1 MASVRVD
8 ALTKKFGDR
17 EVVNRVSFQ
26 VADGAFAVMLGPSG
40 SGKTTLLRCIA
51 GLELPDSGSV
61 YVGDVLMD
69 ELSPRE
75 RDLSMVFQNYSLF
88 PHMSVKANLAFPLV
102 VRHRPRGEVEERVR
116 RTAELLRIEQHLDKR
131 PNQLSGGEQQRVSL
145 GRAIIREPRA
155 FLMDEPLS
163 GLDAPLKL
171 QMRAELKR
179 VQRETKLTTIYVTH
193 DQVEGMGLA
202 GVLGVMNEG
211 ELIQYDA
218 PAEVYAR
225 PRNAFV
231 AGFVGNPPASLLE
244 AEVREENGNL
254 ELRGDG
260 FTYRVGED
268 LARALKGNTD
278 RVIIGVKPEGVKLV
292 RAQRAPND
300 IDGVTATGSWQRPDR
315 AARYRVPGWGDVE
328 WKRVMT
334 ALLEQGYDYV
344 LSFEH
349 EDPVMSEEDGC
360 EQCIRFLKPLIIKKP
375 LGPDS
380 TAWWLA

>member
-1 MASVRVD
+1 MASVRVE
-8 ALTKKFGDR
+8 ALTKRFGDR
-17 EVVNRVSFQ
+17 EVVNKVSFQ

-61 YVGDVLMD
+61 YIGDVLTD

-88 PHMSVKANLAFPLV
+88 PNMSVKANLAFPLV

-179 VQRETKLTTIYVTH
+179 VQR
-193 DQVEGMGLA
+193 
-202 GVLGVMNEG
+202 
-211 ELIQYDA
+211 
-218 PAEVYAR
+218 
-225 PRNAFV
+225 
-231 AGFVGNPPASLLE
+231 
-244 AEVREENGNL
+244 
-254 ELRGDG
+254 
-260 FTYRVGED
+260 
-268 LARALKGNTD
+268 
-278 RVIIGVKPEGVKLV
+278 
-292 RAQRAPND
+292 APND
-300 IDGVTATGSWQRPDR
+300 IDGVLDYTEDFGSTVIAHVKIGQDSISASIPPQESFELEAGARVGVQWD
-315 AARYRVPGWGDVE
+315 AA
-328 WKRVMT
+328 K
-334 ALLEQGYDYV
+334 
-344 LSFEH
+344 LSFF
-349 EDPVMSEEDGC
+349 DARSSER
-360 EQCIRFLKPLIIKKP
+360 IV
-375 LGPDS
+375 
-380 TAWWLA
+380 

>member
-1 MASVRVD
+1 MASVRVE
-8 ALTKKFGDR
+8 ALTKRFGDR
-17 EVVNRVSFQ
+17 EVVNKVSFQ

-61 YVGDVLMD
+61 YIGDVLMD

-202 GVLGVMNEG
+202 SVLGVMNEG

-300 IDGVTATGSWQRPDR
+300 IDGVLDYTEDFGSTVIAHLRIGQGSISASIPPQEGIGLE
-315 AARYRVPGWGDVE
+315 AGARVGVRWDAE
-328 WKRVMT
+328 K
-334 ALLEQGYDYV
+334 
-344 LSFEH
+344 LSFF
-349 EDPVMSEEDGC
+349 DARSSER
-360 EQCIRFLKPLIIKKP
+360 IV
-375 LGPDS
+375 
-380 TAWWLA
+380 